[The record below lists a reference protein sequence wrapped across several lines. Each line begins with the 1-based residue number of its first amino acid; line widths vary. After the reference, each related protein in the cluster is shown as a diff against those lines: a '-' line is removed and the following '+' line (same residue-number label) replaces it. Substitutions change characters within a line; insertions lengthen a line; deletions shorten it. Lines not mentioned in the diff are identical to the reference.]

1 MKKEQHTYPDKILPT
16 VISDMM
22 CYHKHGYSF
31 ADFCDRN
38 THGRNYGRELF
49 PVWEET
55 KARYDAE
62 HDTHGTG
69 AVLPA
74 DQKLQGS
81 NESKRKKTVQKK
93 NPVRS

>member
-1 MKKEQHTYPDKILPT
+1 MRKEKHSYPDKILPT

-55 KARYDAE
+55 KARYDA
-62 HDTHGTG
+62 DAAVHGNDDHEG
-69 AVLPA
+69 HAPRRQSRRRV
-74 DQKLQGS
+74 G
-81 NESKRKKTVQKK
+81 
-93 NPVRS
+93 